1 MPHWSTSISRP
12 APERSPLGAARDH
25 GGSHCRL
32 PHAHT
37 EVRIGLGAQSTL
49 GACGVTRQPDRSGIR
64 GAIVVETASASN
76 TAGTPP

>member
-49 GACGVTRQPDRSGIR
+49 GTEGSPRCPLRMPGYQVR
-64 GAIVVETASASN
+64 
-76 TAGTPP
+76 